1 MPTRSSPMLQSY
13 SEFLASSFG
22 NFTQTYFA
30 DHSEL
35 WSHDQINRQLRSQK
49 WTPRS
54 LRQYLRNQIQFSH
67 QGYLLFDDTVLDK
80 RHSHF
85 IEMVRR
91 QWSGNAHAVIPGIG
105 VVTCVYV
112 NPELQR
118 FWVLDFRLFDPERD
132 GRSKIDHLLE
142 MFDRV
147 LQSCASSIRV
157 VLMDSWYASMK
168 VIKAIEKAHKVY
180 YCPLKRNRQAT
191 QGPEM
196 PYQRLDTLPFDESEE
211 QSGKLVHLKKFP
223 KGHQV
228 KLFRLVSSTGDTEW
242 IVTNDLS
249 EASASAVRKQTAVR
263 WKIEQFHRQWKQT
276 TGVQRC
282 QCRKQRA
289 QRNHITASLLA
300 WAHLHQ
306 AAMRAKTTVYAL
318 KQGLLDDY
326 LCKQLRK
333 PAFAITSA

>member
-1 MPTRSSPMLQSY
+1 M
-13 SEFLASSFG
+13 
-22 NFTQTYFA
+22 
-30 DHSEL
+30 
-35 WSHDQINRQLRSQK
+35 
-49 WTPRS
+49 
-54 LRQYLRNQIQFSH
+54 
-67 QGYLLFDDTVLDK
+67 
-80 RHSHF
+80 
-85 IEMVRR
+85 
-91 QWSGNAHAVIPGIG
+91 IPGIG

-132 GRSKIDHLLE
+132 GRSKINHLLE

-147 LQSCASSIRV
+147 LQSDASSIRV
-157 VLMDSWYASMK
+157 V
-168 VIKAIEKAHKVY
+168 V
-180 YCPLKRNRQAT
+180 
-191 QGPEM
+191 
-196 PYQRLDTLPFDESEE
+196 
-211 QSGKLVHLKKFP
+211 KFP

-300 WAHLHQ
+300 
-306 AAMRAKTTVYAL
+306 KTTVYAL

-326 LCKQLRK
+326 LCKQLRN

>member
-1 MPTRSSPMLQSY
+1 
-13 SEFLASSFG
+13 
-22 NFTQTYFA
+22 
-30 DHSEL
+30 
-35 WSHDQINRQLRSQK
+35 
-49 WTPRS
+49 
-54 LRQYLRNQIQFSH
+54 
-67 QGYLLFDDTVLDK
+67 
-80 RHSHF
+80 
-85 IEMVRR
+85 MVRQHEGDQSDR
-91 QWSGNAHAVIPGIG
+91 GGPQG
-105 VVTCVYV
+105 
-112 NPELQR
+112 
-118 FWVLDFRLFDPERD
+118 
-132 GRSKIDHLLE
+132 LL
-142 MFDRV
+142 
-147 LQSCASSIRV
+147 LSS
-157 VLMDSWYASMK
+157 
-168 VIKAIEKAHKVY
+168 
-180 YCPLKRNRQAT
+180 QAEPTQT

-306 AAMRAKTTVYAL
+306 AAMRGQNNGLRL
-318 KQGLLDDY
+318 KRRDY
-326 LCKQLRK
+326 
-333 PAFAITSA
+333 

>member
-1 MPTRSSPMLQSY
+1 MPPRSSPMLQSY

-54 LRQYLRNQIQFSH
+54 LRQYLRNQIPFSH

-132 GRSKIDHLLE
+132 GRSKIDPLLE

-157 VLMDSWYASMK
+157 VLMDSWYASRK
-168 VIKAIEKAHKVY
+168 VIKAIEEAHKVY

-211 QSGKLVHLKKFP
+211 QSGKLVHLKNFP
-223 KGHQV
+223 RAIRSNCSGWFALPETRNGSSPTIFL
-228 KLFRLVSSTGDTEW
+228 KLPPPQ
-242 IVTNDLS
+242 
-249 EASASAVRKQTAVR
+249 SASRQRYAGRSSSFIANGNKPPEFNVANAENKEPNAIPSRPHCWLGPIFIRQQCGPENCLRPQTG
-263 WKIEQFHRQWKQT
+263 I
-276 TGVQRC
+276 TG
-282 QCRKQRA
+282 
-289 QRNHITASLLA
+289 
-300 WAHLHQ
+300 
-306 AAMRAKTTVYAL
+306 
-318 KQGLLDDY
+318 
-326 LCKQLRK
+326 
-333 PAFAITSA
+333 

>member
-49 WTPRS
+49 WTPMS

-85 IEMVRR
+85 IEMLRR
-91 QWSGNAHAVIPGIG
+91 QWSGNAHAGIPGIR

-168 VIKAIEKAHKVY
+168 VIKAIEEAHKVY

-191 QGPEM
+191 QGPEI

-211 QSGKLVHLKKFP
+211 QSGKIVHLKKFP
-223 KGHQV
+223 KGHPSGQTV
-228 KLFRLVSSTGDTEW
+228 PVGFLYRRHGMDRHQRSFGSFCLRSPKADSGALEGRAVSSPMETKHRSSMVSMPKTKSPTQSHHVLSAGLGPSPSGSNAGQNNRLRPQTG
-242 IVTNDLS
+242 I
-249 EASASAVRKQTAVR
+249 AV
-263 WKIEQFHRQWKQT
+263 
-276 TGVQRC
+276 
-282 QCRKQRA
+282 
-289 QRNHITASLLA
+289 
-300 WAHLHQ
+300 
-306 AAMRAKTTVYAL
+306 
-318 KQGLLDDY
+318 
-326 LCKQLRK
+326 
-333 PAFAITSA
+333 